1 MRDWYSPAELAGLPG
16 MPGTRQATL
25 AKAKREGWS
34 SRRRAA
40 RGGGREYLLL
50 DLPEATRTA
59 LFDQEGRNAAVLAAQ
74 RAAIAPATPDG
85 EQWATIAALAGL
97 PGMPGTPQGVRKAL
111 RNTRSRPRAKGKG
124 REYPLS
130 ALPLVT
136 RIALGAGVASPV
148 AGSDA
153 DKTVAQRLWQEGH
166 ELLRGALAAQ
176 RQSLYAQLKRLLQV
190 RDQGLLS
197 DAELDAAVKDT
208 VRVIEWARAQVERI
222 EREAGSLVRQES
234 GHE

>member
-1 MRDWYSPAELAGLPG
+1 MRDWYSPLELAGLPG
-16 MPGTRQATL
+16 VPATVSGVIR
-25 AKAKREGWS
+25 AAKREGWS

-50 DLPEATRTA
+50 DLPDATRAA
-59 LFDQEGRNAAVLAAQ
+59 LFDQEGRNAAVLADQ
-74 RAAIAPATPDG
+74 RAASEPDTPDR

-97 PGMPGTPQGVRKAL
+97 PGMPTTARGTLKAL

-130 ALPLVT
+130 ALPIVT
-136 RIALGAGVASPV
+136 RIALGAGVASQ
-148 AGSDA
+148 ADGSDA
-153 DKTVAQRLWQEGH
+153 DKTEAQRLWQEGH
-166 ELLRGALAAQ
+166 QLLRGALAAQ
-176 RQSLYAQLKRLLQV
+176 RQALYAQLKRLLQV

-197 DAELDAAVKDT
+197 DADLDTAVKDT

-222 EREAGSLVRQES
+222 DRDAGSLVRQES